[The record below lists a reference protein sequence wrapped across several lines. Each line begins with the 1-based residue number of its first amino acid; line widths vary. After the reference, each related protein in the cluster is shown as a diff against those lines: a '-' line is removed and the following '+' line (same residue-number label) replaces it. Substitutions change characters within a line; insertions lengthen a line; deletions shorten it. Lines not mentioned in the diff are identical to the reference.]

1 MHKYRCWLWADSRT
15 KPSSITPHRPESW
28 LCRLQ
33 YNGEDEA
40 GGTVMTYERQGDK
53 EILKAPGPLKE
64 SLHIMV
70 SVVLVF
76 NYCDG

>member
-1 MHKYRCWLWADSRT
+1 MS
-15 KPSSITPHRPESW
+15 
-28 LCRLQ
+28 Q
-33 YNGEDEA
+33 YNGEYEA

-70 SVVLVF
+70 SSYLTLVNKKYQIMF
-76 NYCDG
+76 

>member
-1 MHKYRCWLWADSRT
+1 MYICTSRIFG
-15 KPSSITPHRPESW
+15 PCALFMS
-28 LCRLQ
+28 Q
-33 YNGEDEA
+33 YNGEYEA

-70 SVVLVF
+70 SSYLTIVNKKYQIMF
-76 NYCDG
+76 